1 MAEKVVPH
9 GQKESESSQDY
20 EGNRFGLGQMRAISK
35 KLSAKDKRKIAM
47 DIRDLRHALKK
58 VKKVCLPFFH
68 GRLYITVK

>member
-1 MAEKVVPH
+1 MAKKKVNLH
-9 GQKESESSQDY
+9 KITKEIDSAL
-20 EGNRFGLGQMRAISK
+20 RQMRAISK